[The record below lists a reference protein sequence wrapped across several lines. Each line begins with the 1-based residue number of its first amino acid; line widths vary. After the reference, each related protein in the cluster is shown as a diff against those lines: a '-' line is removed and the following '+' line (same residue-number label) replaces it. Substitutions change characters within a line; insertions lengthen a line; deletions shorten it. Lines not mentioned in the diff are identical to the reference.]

1 MRTPKEWRFDG
12 RARDGLLRK
21 WKDMPTDALVRERND
36 LYMGQL
42 GSDADRMEELGWDR
56 RDIDEARWSQAYQ
69 EKELAFLEKSL
80 EEERGADPDE
90 RPEERPENARG

>member
-12 RARDGLLRK
+12 RAKDGLLRK
-21 WKDMPTDALVRERND
+21 WKDMTTDALVRKRND

-69 EKELAFLEKSL
+69 EKKLAFLEKYL
-80 EEERGADPDE
+80 EEERGVDPN
-90 RPEERPENARG
+90 RF